1 MQKPSWHPQLVLPFG
16 IKLEHVRYAEC
27 IRIWARIRYYVE
39 YLSVYSLNQLAL
51 T

>member
-1 MQKPSWHPQLVLPFG
+1 MQKPSWHPQLVLSFG
-16 IKLEHVRYAEC
+16 IKLEHVRYAER

-39 YLSVYSLNQLAL
+39 YLSVYRLNQLAL